1 MFTQKNW
8 VNTTHSWVNDE
19 KNNFQQNCRIHYWK
33 SLKKH
38 SDCMYWVSCFISA
51 NRYITWASQ
60 KEAFRPKLSKHS
72 ITISWKVTFVHEV
85 KHTQGL

>member
-1 MFTQKNW
+1 MKE
-8 VNTTHSWVNDE
+8 TTFNKIAE
-19 KNNFQQNCRIHYWK
+19 FIIEK

-60 KEAFRPKLSKHS
+60 KEAFRPKLSKPS
-72 ITISWKVTFVHEV
+72 ITITWKVTFVHEV
-85 KHTQGL
+85 KHTQGS